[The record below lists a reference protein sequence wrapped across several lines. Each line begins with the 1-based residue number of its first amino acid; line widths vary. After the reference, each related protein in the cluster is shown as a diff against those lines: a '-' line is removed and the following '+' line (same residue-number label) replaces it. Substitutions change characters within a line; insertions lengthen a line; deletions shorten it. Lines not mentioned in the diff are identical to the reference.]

1 VGGFPLRRRP
11 ESGEQVRTIG
21 RSGAKLGILFGL
33 LSLLELL
40 GCGPPPPPNVLLV
53 SIDTLRADAVGAY
66 GGPVATPTLD
76 RLAREGSLFEQAI
89 APASQTTPSHATI
102 FTGLEVLH
110 HGALRNGIPL
120 AESAETLAEVF
131 QRRGYA
137 TAAFASSFVLDPRFG
152 WTQGFDHYDAEF
164 PRSGETLRSRSG
176 QWRKYEFDGFDRRA
190 AATNSRALPWL
201 ESAAEPFFLFVH
213 YFDPHAPYAALPAR
227 VTQLPDD
234 FAHAAASERI
244 EALKKTLPGL
254 RLEALVLAL
263 RNYQAEVL
271 AVDAALG
278 RLLAALEE
286 RGLEDRTLVVVT
298 ADHGEGLG
306 QHGTLDH
313 APNIYEEQLRVPLV
327 MRWPERIPAGRR
339 IAQPVGLVDL
349 APTIAAAAALAFD
362 RRPDGRSLLEAIE
375 TRSVTEP
382 RPIFGRRRNYP
393 RPYQGHRGTLFSVR
407 DGDWKLIRATEDPD
421 ELYDLAAD
429 PTELSNLLATRPDI
443 SDRLSALL
451 DETLARHPDQ
461 VLEIAPDTEVRRG
474 LEALGYV
481 E

>member
-1 VGGFPLRRRP
+1 M
-11 ESGEQVRTIG
+11 Q
-21 RSGAKLGILFGL
+21 LGIVLGL
-33 LSLLELL
+33 LARVGPL

-76 RLAREGSLFEQAI
+76 RLAHEGTLFEQAI
-89 APASQTTPSHATI
+89 APASQTTPSHATL
-102 FTGLEVLH
+102 FTGQEVLH

-131 QRRGYA
+131 QRNRYA

-164 PRSGETLRSRSG
+164 PRAGETLRSRGG
-176 QWRKYEFDGFDRRA
+176 QWRQYEFDGFDRRA
-190 AATNSRALPWL
+190 VATNARALPWL
-201 ESAAEPFFLFVH
+201 ESVDEPFFLFVH
-213 YFDPHAPYAALPAR
+213 YFDPHAPYAAQPALLA
-227 VTQLPDD
+227 QLPND
-234 FAHAAASERI
+234 FARTVASERI
-244 EALKKTLPGL
+244 DGLRQTLPGL
-254 RLEALVLAL
+254 RLDSLSLAL

-278 RLLAALEE
+278 RLLAALDA
-286 RGLEDRTLVVVT
+286 RGLANRTLVVVT

-313 APNIYEEQLRVPLV
+313 APNIYEEQLRVPLLI
-327 MRWPERIPAGRR
+327 RWPEHVPAGQR

-349 APTIAAAAALAFD
+349 APTIAAATSLAFD
-362 RRPDGRSLLEAIE
+362 QRTDGRSLWTALASG
-375 TRSVTEP
+375 SVAEP

-393 RPYQGHRGTLFSVR
+393 RPYQGHHGTLFFVR
-407 DGDWKLIRATEDPD
+407 DGNWKLIRGTETEA
-421 ELYDLAAD
+421 ELYDLATD
-429 PTELSNLLATRPDI
+429 PAERSNLSSARPDVGE
-443 SDRLSALL
+443 RLSSLL
-451 DETLARHPDQ
+451 DEALARHPDRA
-461 VLEIAPDTEVRRG
+461 VEIAPDGEVRRG
-474 LEALGYV
+474 LEALGYI

>member
-1 VGGFPLRRRP
+1 M
-11 ESGEQVRTIG
+11 STIG
-21 RSGAKLGILFGL
+21 RSGRQLGILLAL
-33 LSLLELL
+33 LAIIGSAA
-40 GCGPPPPPNVLLV
+40 CGPPPPPNVLLV

-66 GGPVATPTLD
+66 GGPVATPALD

-89 APASQTTPSHATI
+89 APASQTTPSHATL
-102 FTGLEVLH
+102 FTGQEVLH

-120 AESAETLAEVF
+120 ANTAETLAEVF
-131 QRRGYA
+131 QRNGYA

-152 WTQGFDHYDAEF
+152 WNQGFDHYDAEF
-164 PRSGETLRSRSG
+164 PRSGETLRSRGG

-201 ESAAEPFFLFVH
+201 ESVDEPFFLFVH
-213 YFDPHAPYAALPAR
+213 YFDPHAPYAALPAGAAR
-227 VTQLPDD
+227 LPSG
-234 FAHAAASERI
+234 FARAAASERI
-244 EALKKTLPGL
+244 EALRKTLPGL
-254 RLEALVLAL
+254 TLEALVLAL

-278 RLLAALEE
+278 RLLAGLES
-286 RGLEDRTLVVVT
+286 RGLENRTLVVVT

-313 APNIYEEQLRVPLV
+313 APNIYEEQLRVPLLI
-327 MRWPERIPAGRR
+327 RWPKHVPAGRR
-339 IAQPVGLVDL
+339 IAEPVGLVDL
-349 APTIAAAAALAFD
+349 APTIAAAASLAFD
-362 RRPDGRSLLEAIE
+362 GRPDGRSLLAALE
-375 TRSVTEP
+375 TGSVAEP

-393 RPYQGHRGTLFSVR
+393 RPYQGHRGTLFFVR
-407 DGDWKLIRATEDPD
+407 DGNWKLIRATEDEA

-429 PTELSNLLATRPDI
+429 PAERSNLFTARPDVTE
-443 SDRLSALL
+443 RLAALL
-451 DETLARHPDQ
+451 DEALARHPDRG
-461 VLEIAPDTEVRRG
+461 LEVAPGHEVRRG